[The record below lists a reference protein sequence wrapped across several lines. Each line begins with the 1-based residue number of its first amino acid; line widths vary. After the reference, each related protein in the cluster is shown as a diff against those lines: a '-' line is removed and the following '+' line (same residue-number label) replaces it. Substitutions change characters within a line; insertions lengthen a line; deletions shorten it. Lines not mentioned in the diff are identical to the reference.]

1 MEAGVYDGDA
11 GEPRSRQMNFA
22 RICLLGIL
30 TSFAALQAFAAPQ
43 PASLA
48 SPGAHTKVRFSEYP
62 SNVAAPEV
70 ISRMLSPLAVEE
82 IRRKLQASGKV
93 LQPGMFDIKGEE
105 FIVYVPR
112 YKPAAGYGLL
122 IFIPPWPGAEV
133 PEGWRAVLDH
143 YGVIFVSAARSGNDA
158 EILERRIPLALA
170 GLANVQ
176 RIFTIDPTRTLI
188 GGFSGGS
195 RVAMRMAL
203 AYPDLFSGLLLN
215 AGSDPIAESPDHLP
229 SPNLFL
235 TFQTQMKVAF
245 VTGDQDEANQLKDGS
260 SQASMLHWC
269 ISNVHVLGER
279 GVAHEVASAAALGRA
294 FEVLLSNV
302 SKGTDRLAGCRSA
315 RRQEVSSAISRV
327 QRAVDGGDRPLAR
340 RMLFDLDGKYGG
352 LAAPQSIELAGRCNC
367 GIFDNSPMRTA
378 P

>member
-1 MEAGVYDGDA
+1 
-11 GEPRSRQMNFA
+11 MNFA
-22 RICLLGIL
+22 RFCLVGFLMG
-30 TSFAALQAFAAPQ
+30 FAALQALAAPG

-48 SPGAHTKVRFSEYP
+48 RPGVDTKVRLSEYP
-62 SNVAAPEV
+62 SNAAAPEV

-82 IRRKLQASGKV
+82 IRRKLRASGKAF
-93 LQPGMFDIKGEE
+93 QPKMFDIEDEE

-133 PEGWRAVLDH
+133 PPGWRAVLDH
-143 YGVIFVSAARSGNDA
+143 YGVIFVSAARSGNEA
-158 EILERRIPLALA
+158 EILERRIPLALV
-170 GLANVQ
+170 GLANIQ
-176 RIFTIDPTRTLI
+176 RVFTVDPSRTLI

-203 AYPDLFSGLLLN
+203 AYPDIFSGVLLN

-235 TFQTQMKVAF
+235 TFQTEMKLAF
-245 VTGDQDEANQLKDGS
+245 VTGDQDEANQSKDGS
-260 SQASMLHWC
+260 SQSSMLHWC
-269 ISNVHVLGER
+269 VANVHVLGER
-279 GVAHEVASAAALGRA
+279 GVAHEVANAAALERA
-294 FEVLLSNV
+294 FEVLFANISQD
-302 SKGTDRLAGCRSA
+302 TDRLAACRNA
-315 RRQEVSSAISRV
+315 RRGEVSAAISRV
-327 QRAVDGGDRPLAR
+327 QRAIASGDRPLAR

-367 GIFDNSPMRTA
+367 GIFDDSPTRTA